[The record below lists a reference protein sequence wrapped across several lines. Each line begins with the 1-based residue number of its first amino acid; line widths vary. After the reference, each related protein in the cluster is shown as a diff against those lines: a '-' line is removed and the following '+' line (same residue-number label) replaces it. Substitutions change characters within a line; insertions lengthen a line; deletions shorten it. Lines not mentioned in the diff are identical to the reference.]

1 MKKSILILHASAQD
15 GARIVAA
22 LSTKHFDVTCHSDAR
37 GAFASLGSHKPDFVV
52 VDMDQTLADG
62 TKLCRLIRADALTQR
77 IPILLL
83 TRKGMAAMFGI
94 AVDLGAQGVAS
105 GDTPEQQAEDL
116 TVLLERRRPHL
127 PLHEKKRMSTLRS
140 LAVLDTPNDPILD
153 ELVQAAS
160 LILGTPIAVVSLVD
174 EHRQWFK
181 AIVGL
186 DAKETSRDV
195 AFCAHTIHDSEV
207 FEIADA
213 TKDVRFANN
222 PLVTNDPSI
231 RFYAGAPLITSEG
244 SEIGTLCVIDRQ
256 PRALSQNQR
265 DILVRLSRAV
275 TLLLERNRQHAARPS
290 ISGESVALPL
300 LPDLSPSSLP
310 LVTESQRLQ
319 KRVMQKS

>member
-140 LAVLDTPNDPILD
+140 LAVLDTPNDRIKEVFFSTERLNRW
-153 ELVQAAS
+153 VVRSAFWGV
-160 LILGTPIAVVSLVD
+160 GT
-174 EHRQWFK
+174 HTG
-181 AIVGL
+181 VGL
-186 DAKETSRDV
+186 RGPAS
-195 AFCAHTIHDSEV
+195 C
-207 FEIADA
+207 
-213 TKDVRFANN
+213 
-222 PLVTNDPSI
+222 
-231 RFYAGAPLITSEG
+231 G
-244 SEIGTLCVIDRQ
+244 C
-256 PRALSQNQR
+256 RAAWL
-265 DILVRLSRAV
+265 
-275 TLLLERNRQHAARPS
+275 AA
-290 ISGESVALPL
+290 
-300 LPDLSPSSLP
+300 
-310 LVTESQRLQ
+310 
-319 KRVMQKS
+319 